1 MTKADEMIME
11 IHGSTKRIE
20 QKLDSHI
27 GNKPIHALPPCD
39 GIKTLNN
46 RVWAGL
52 IASVTAL
59 GGIVYGFISK

>member
-1 MTKADEMIME
+1 MTETEKMIMD

-27 GNKPIHALPPCD
+27 DNKPIHALPPCD
-39 GIKTLNN
+39 AVKTLNS

-59 GGIVYGFISK
+59 GGIVYGFLAK

>member
-1 MTKADEMIME
+1 MTETEKMIMD

-20 QKLDSHI
+20 EKLDGHI

-39 GIKTLNN
+39 AVKTLNS

-59 GGIVYGFISK
+59 GGIVYGFIAK